1 MVKIKENLRHF
12 FLLTI
17 GFSWILWLLVIFIN
31 KSYPQQVILKE
42 ALDTFAIF
50 VPSLMGIFYVYLETG
65 KKEMLKFLK
74 KCLKY
79 KFKFKYYLYLLIMPA
94 ILSVTFL
101 LSKLFFTV
109 NIKMKLFKTPELIPV
124 AFVYIFFLGGPL
136 GEEFGWRGYALPKLN
151 MIFKPLYSS
160 LILGI
165 IWSIWHMPLF
175 YIQDAVQKDI
185 NFFGYTLF
193 TILITIII
201 TIIFIKSGGSIL
213 AAILFHT
220 MTNLS
225 WGVFPL
231 FYQLGSAVIV
241 LILLI
246 VTTGF
251 LVYKNKDIMI

>member
-1 MVKIKENLRHF
+1 MVKLKDNLRHF

-31 KSYPQQVILKE
+31 RNYPELIILKE
-42 ALDTFAIF
+42 LLDNIAVF

-65 KKEMLKFLK
+65 KEGFLK
-74 KCLKY
+74 LLKKGIKY
-79 KFKFKYYLYLLIMPA
+79 KFEPKYYLYLLIMPV
-94 ILSVTFL
+94 ILSITFL
-101 LSKLFFTV
+101 ISKLFFTI
-109 NIKMKLFKTPELIPV
+109 NIEMSLLEKPGLIPLV
-124 AFVYIFFLGGPL
+124 FIYIFFLGGPL

-160 LILGI
+160 LIIGI
-165 IWSIWHMPLF
+165 IWSIWHLPLF
-175 YIQDAVQKDI
+175 YMQDTVQNDI

-193 TILITIII
+193 TILITVII

-220 MTNLS
+220 ATNLS

-231 FYQLGSAVIV
+231 FYQMGTALIA
-241 LILLI
+241 LILLML
-246 VTTGF
+246 TTGF
-251 LVYKNKDIMI
+251 LVYKNRDIMI